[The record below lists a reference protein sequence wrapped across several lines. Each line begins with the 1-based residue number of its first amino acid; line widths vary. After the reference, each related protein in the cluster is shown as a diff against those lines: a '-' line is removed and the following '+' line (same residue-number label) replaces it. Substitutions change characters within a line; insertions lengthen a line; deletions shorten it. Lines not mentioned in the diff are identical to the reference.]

1 MPEDND
7 ILTEQDA
14 IQAIIQIS
22 EQGKLNSD
30 TLIKLNTDLQNISA
44 HVASL
49 DDYLVIQ
56 KIEKEKQE
64 QQKENTEN
72 EQKTEKID
80 KITRETE
87 EPEAEENEITLVQI
101 HEDLQ
106 TINENIEMNNYINVG
121 NILFIGILVGAILFK
136 TFWDRIKK

>member
-14 IQAIIQIS
+14 IQAIVQIS

-64 QQKENTEN
+64 QEKEN

-80 KITRETE
+80 QITREAE
-87 EPEAEENEITLVQI
+87 EPEAEEGEITLVQI

-106 TINENIEMNNYINVG
+106 AINENIEMNNYINVG
-121 NILFIGILVGAILFK
+121 NILFIGVLVGAILFK

>member
-14 IQAIIQIS
+14 IQAIVQIS

-64 QQKENTEN
+64 QEKEN

-80 KITRETE
+80 KITREIE
-87 EPEAEENEITLVQI
+87 EPEAEESEITLVQI

-106 TINENIEMNNYINVG
+106 AINENIEMNNYINVG